1 MIKLIISA
9 LWPVGQAAKTPA
21 SHAGNAGSIPARVTI
36 VGVDCDEVPPVPI
49 PNTEVKLIG
58 AEDTWLEAA
67 RENRLMPTPAIPFR
81 ILRLYSSL
89 AQSVEHAA
97 VNRRVVR
104 SSRTGGAKTP
114 PCILSAAFFLRVF
127 SSVGQSSRLITG
139 WSRVRV
145 PEDPPNKKTP

>member
-1 MIKLIISA
+1 MVK
-9 LWPVGQAAKTPA
+9 WPKTSA
-21 SHAGNAGSIPARVTI
+21 SHADNGGSNPPRVTKC
-36 VGVDCDEVPPVPI
+36 GVDYDEDPPVPI

-114 PCILSAAFFLRVF
+114 PCILSAAFFTKGL
-127 SSVGQSSRLITG
+127 
-139 WSRVRV
+139 
-145 PEDPPNKKTP
+145 

>member
-1 MIKLIISA
+1 MFNFEGVLTNS
-9 LWPVGQAAKTPA
+9 
-21 SHAGNAGSIPARVTI
+21 I

-67 RENRLMPTPAIPFR
+67 RENRLMPTPAVA
-81 ILRLYSSL
+81 ILRSYSSL

-104 SSRTGGAKTP
+104 SSRTGGAKA
-114 PCILSAAFFLRVF
+114 LSAAAFGAFPFAFFML
-127 SSVGQSSRLITG
+127 
-139 WSRVRV
+139 
-145 PEDPPNKKTP
+145 K